1 MDVRLVDEAV
11 AVVCHVVLHV
21 SLASVANL
29 DLRAVWVR
37 RPKARNFQAIS
48 FLLWV
53 VLH

>member
-21 SLASVANL
+21 SLASVADL
-29 DLRAVWVR
+29 DLRAVWVG
-37 RPKARNFQAIS
+37 RPETRHFQAVS
-48 FLLWV
+48 LLLRV